1 MSFTK
6 IINKYILRL
15 FIIIKKIFFVLKI
28 RQLFNKERA
37 K

>member
-15 FIIIKKIFFVLKI
+15 FIIIKKIFFVKDKTVI
-28 RQLFNKERA
+28 
-37 K
+37 